1 MRVKRS
7 IYEKLKRELD
17 KPEVLILVGAR
28 QVGKTFLLNEL
39 EKHIKYKKKKSK
51 YFNLELPTD
60 SLLFNKDTVDLYEE
74 ITKDTDYLLIDEF
87 QYFENASK
95 FFKAIFDDRKLNIK
109 VIASGSSALEM
120 HKHLKESLAGRKV
133 EKIIYPF
140 NYLEFQQSQ
149 QSFEEYLQFGALP
162 GLLTK
167 KTKEEKTDL
176 LGNLLSTYILKDVK
190 SLIKEE
196 HVPAFNNLI
205 YLLADHQGQVV
216 STNNLANEL
225 KIDNKTVERYINI
238 LEQTFVIFSLH
249 SFSKNLSNELKK
261 SKKYYLYDSG
271 IRNFILNNFKNI
283 QNRDDKGKIYEAYV
297 HHFIKQNAPLYS
309 ELRFWR
315 TRNQE
320 EVDLIFINNQ
330 DLFAIEVKSKLK
342 KIEIPEGLKKF
353 LRSYPETKKAFVINE
368 DISGTA
374 EYQSVEIEFIPI
386 QTIESNKNL
395 LEIMK

>member
-1 MRVKRS
+1 MDVKRS
-7 IYEKLKRELD
+7 IYDQLVKELS

-39 EKHIKYKKKKSK
+39 EKHVKSKKKRSK
-51 YFNLELPTD
+51 YYNLELPRD
-60 SLLFNKDTVDLYEE
+60 ALLFNKDIEELYEE
-74 ITKDTDYLLIDEF
+74 ITQDADYLFIDEF

-120 HKHLKESLAGRKV
+120 HKHLKESLAGRKI
-133 EKIIYPF
+133 EKIIYPLD
-140 NYLEFQQSQ
+140 YSEYKQSK

-162 GLLTK
+162 GLLNK
-167 KTKEEKTDL
+167 KGKEEKTDL

-205 YLLADHQGQVV
+205 YLLADYQGQVV

-225 KIDNKTVERYINI
+225 KIDNKTVERYLTI

-271 IRNFILNNFKNI
+271 IRNFIINNFKGI
-283 QNRDDKGKIYEAYV
+283 KDRDDKGKIYEAYV
-297 HHFIKQNAPLYS
+297 HNFFKYNAPKYS

-330 DLFAIEVKSKLK
+330 DVFAIEVKSKLK
-342 KIEIPEGLKKF
+342 TAEIPEGLKKF
-353 LRSYPETKKAFVINE
+353 IRSYPKIKKAFVINE
-368 DISGTA
+368 NLSEKVHYESA
-374 EYQSVEIEFIPI
+374 EVHFIPI
-386 QTIESNKNL
+386 ERIESNKEL
-395 LEIMK
+395 LEIMQ